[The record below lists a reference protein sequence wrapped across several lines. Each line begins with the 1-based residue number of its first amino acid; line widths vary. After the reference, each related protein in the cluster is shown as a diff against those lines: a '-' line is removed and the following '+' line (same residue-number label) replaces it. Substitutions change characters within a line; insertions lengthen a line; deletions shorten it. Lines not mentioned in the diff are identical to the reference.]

1 MTIGVVV
8 NPAAGGGRLGQ
19 IWPTLATA
27 LERQVGPLSVLRTT
41 RPGEGR
47 QLAELHLRNGADLVI
62 SAGGDGTANEVVDGL
77 LRAGGGPQL
86 GVISV
91 GTGRDFVR
99 TLGGGKDVAAAVAA
113 IGSGR
118 SRRIDAGRV
127 TYCTDAGPTE
137 TRHFLNVASLG
148 VSGPTVRAVNAAKHG
163 RPVHAKAA
171 FYFHTVVELL
181 RYRPQPVRVTF
192 DDGEVIEV
200 TTALVVAAN
209 GRSFGSG
216 MMIAP
221 DAAIDDGL
229 FDALV
234 YRAEGKLRMV
244 LDFNLIYRG
253 AHTRLPR
260 VTIKRCRSFTVEPLG
275 DALILE
281 ADGESPGRIPA
292 TFEILPKA
300 LVLRG

>member
-19 IWPTLATA
+19 IWPTLAAA
-27 LERQVGPLSVLRTT
+27 LEHALGPLSVLRTT
-41 RPGEGR
+41 KPGEGR
-47 QLAELHLRNGADLVI
+47 HLAERHLRNGAELVI
-62 SAGGDGTANEVVDGL
+62 SAGGDGTTNEVVDGL
-77 LRAGGGPQL
+77 LGAGGGPHL

-91 GTGRDFVR
+91 GTGRDFIR
-99 TLGGGKDVAAAVAA
+99 TLGDSNDVRAAVNA
-113 IGSGR
+113 IASGR
-118 SRRIDAGRV
+118 RKVVDAGRV
-127 TYCTDAGPTE
+127 SYLTDAGTTQ
-137 TRHFLNVASLG
+137 TRHFLNVASIG
-148 VSGPTVRAVNAAKHG
+148 VSGPTARAVNAAKHG

-171 FYFHTVVELL
+171 FYFHTIVELM
-181 RYRPQPVRVTF
+181 RFRSQPVRVIF
-192 DDGEVIEV
+192 DSGESIEV

-209 GRSFGSG
+209 GRYFGGG

-221 DAAIDDGL
+221 EARIDDGL

-244 LDFNLIYRG
+244 LDFNKIYRG
-253 AHTRLPR
+253 AHTTLPR
-260 VTIKRCRSFTVEPLG
+260 VTIKRCRRFTVEPLG
-275 DALILE
+275 EPLILE

-292 TFEILPKA
+292 TCEILPKA

>member
-19 IWPTLATA
+19 LWPTLAVA
-27 LERQVGPLSVLRTT
+27 LERALGPLSVLRTSK
-41 RPGEGR
+41 PGEGR
-47 QLAELHLRNGADLVI
+47 QLAQQHLRSGATLVI

-77 LRAGGGPQL
+77 LGAGGGPQL

-91 GTGRDFVR
+91 GTGRDFIR
-99 TLGGGKDVAAAVAA
+99 TLGGSKDLDTAVAA

-118 SRRIDAGRV
+118 SRAIDAGRV
-127 TYCTDAGPTE
+127 TYRSDTGSTE
-137 TRHFLNVASLG
+137 TRHFLNVASIG

-171 FYFHTVVELL
+171 FYFHTVVELM
-181 RYRPQPVRVTF
+181 RYQPQPVRVTF

-209 GRSFGSG
+209 GRYFGGG
-216 MMIAP
+216 MMVTP
-221 DAAIDDGL
+221 DAQIDDGL
-229 FDALV
+229 LDALV

-244 LDFNLIYRG
+244 LDFNKIYRG
-253 AHTRLPR
+253 AHTTLPR
-260 VTIKRCRSFTVEPLG
+260 VTIKRCRSFTIEPLG
-275 DALILE
+275 EPLILE

-292 TFEILPKA
+292 MFEVLPKA

>member
-19 IWPTLATA
+19 IWPTLAAA
-27 LERQVGPLSVLRTT
+27 LERQLGPLSVLRTT

-47 QLAELHLRNGADLVI
+47 QLAELHLRNGAELVI
-62 SAGGDGTANEVVDGL
+62 SAGGDGTASEVVDGL
-77 LRAGGGPQL
+77 LAAGGGPQL

-91 GTGRDFVR
+91 GTGRDFIR
-99 TLGGGKDVAAAVAA
+99 TVGGSNDVEAAVAA

-118 SRRIDAGRV
+118 SRQIDAGRV
-127 TYCTDAGPTE
+127 TYRTDGGVTE
-137 TRHFLNVASLG
+137 SRHFLNVASLG

-171 FYFHTVVELL
+171 FYFHTVVELM
-181 RYRPQPVRVTF
+181 RYRPQPVRVSF

-209 GRSFGSG
+209 GRYFGSG

-221 DAAIDDGL
+221 GAAIDDGL

-253 AHTRLPR
+253 AHTTLPR

-275 DALILE
+275 DALIVE

-292 TFEILPKA
+292 RFEILPKA
-300 LVLRG
+300 LVLRA

>member
-19 IWPTLATA
+19 IWPTLAAA
-27 LERQVGPLSVLRTT
+27 LERTLGPLSVLSTS

-47 QLAELHLRNGADLVI
+47 QLAEQHLRSGATLVI

-77 LRAGGGPQL
+77 LGAGGGPQL

-91 GTGRDFVR
+91 GTGRDFIR
-99 TLGGGKDVAAAVAA
+99 TLGGGKDLEGAVAA
-113 IGSGR
+113 LRSGR
-118 SRRIDAGRV
+118 SRTIDAGRV
-127 TYCTDAGPTE
+127 TYRSDTGTTE
-137 TRHFLNVASLG
+137 TRHFLNVASIG

-171 FYFHTVVELL
+171 FYFHTVVELM
-181 RYRPQPVRVTF
+181 RYKPQPVRVTF
-192 DDGEVIEV
+192 DDGNVIEV

-209 GRSFGSG
+209 GRYFGGG
-216 MMIAP
+216 MMVTP
-221 DAAIDDGL
+221 DARIDDGL
-229 FDALV
+229 LEALV

-244 LDFNLIYRG
+244 LDFNKIYRG
-253 AHTRLPR
+253 AHTTLSR

-275 DALILE
+275 VPLILE
-281 ADGESPGRIPA
+281 ADGESPGCIPA
-292 TFEILPKA
+292 KFQVLPRA